1 MDKDSIIRTSDELK
15 KAMESYECDKKE
27 CLDLIAAF
35 TSLACEYAKNIS
47 VGEDYEN
54 VIYTGLACMQAFSE
68 MVAGNDALIRSYF
81 ELLNA
86 MISVLPMDDIGKN

>member
-35 TSLACEYAKNIS
+35 TSLACEYAKNNRRDKIRKCP
-47 VGEDYEN
+47 
-54 VIYTGLACMQAFSE
+54 TGACESRERTANKVDCCQ
-68 MVAGNDALIRSYF
+68 
-81 ELLNA
+81 
-86 MISVLPMDDIGKN
+86 